1 MKEDLEF
8 MVCPE
13 GHSIAKIPSNFG
25 REHCV
30 GEVDANMNALFE
42 GGLYC
47 HGCDKVYGLSKL
59 KNKLKN

>member
-13 GHSIAKIPSNFG
+13 GHSIARIPSNFG
-25 REHCV
+25 REYT
-30 GEVDANMNALFE
+30 GEHNADMEEVFE

-47 HGCDKVYGLSKL
+47 HGCDKVYGLTKL